1 MLEKLPTNEKLSHR
15 GFNLPSMC
23 SLCNRTQETSF
34 HLFFGCIYSCNIWCW
49 LSKMLNIP
57 LHFQDIEDIWTTSDR
72 FSNHQTKL
80 VVNSAII
87 NIINAIWFSRNQ
99 LRFNNK
105 KITWKSSISSVT
117 ALVRLAGNNFKECSL
132 SMTYFTI
139 LKKFDITFQPTRAPK
154 IIEVIWHPPVDPW
167 IKCNTNGCA
176 TSSNS
181 SYGGIFRNASADGW
195 NF

>member
-1 MLEKLPTNEKLSHR
+1 MLEKLPTDEKLSHR

-176 TSSNS
+176 TSSTS